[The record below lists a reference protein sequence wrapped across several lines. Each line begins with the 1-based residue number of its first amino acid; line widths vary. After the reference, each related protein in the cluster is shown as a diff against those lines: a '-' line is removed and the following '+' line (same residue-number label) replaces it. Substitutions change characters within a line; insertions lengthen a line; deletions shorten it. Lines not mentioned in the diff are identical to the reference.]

1 MIDQSER
8 VRDTLVTIDAPVC
21 DDCLGSRAGVS
32 PQDVGEACQRLA
44 DHGDVDREQGRCAL
58 CGRTKIVNSIVV
70 QSYAAQ
76 ET

>member
-8 VRDTLVTIDAPVC
+8 VRDTLVAIDAPVC

-32 PQDVGEACQRLA
+32 PRDVAGACQHLA

-58 CGRTKIVNSIVV
+58 CDQTKIVNSMIV

-76 ET
+76 EI